1 MRKLLLL
8 LIICCAVLAIF
19 SCSKSPVATNSGNNR
34 TAMVL
39 SPRPEFVDTRPAAVI
54 QNSIVRPTDAY
65 TDAFMKK
72 PPKPPPDTTGGDD
85 PNPNPAHKYAYV
97 VGISDYEG
105 TANDLQYC
113 DDDAREMRTYLISQ
127 GFTVQIDLDQSATA
141 DNITA
146 GLEWLVS
153 QASPGDEIAFCYS
166 GHGYNAPTY
175 GSSIISTDLYYITHG
190 YVMQYLNAVDCTKK
204 LITLDACVIGDFH
217 DDVMSGTFM
226 ATASDNTNSYD
237 APTLQNGAWT
247 YFFLEAAEDLNYV
260 FAEEVAPYAEAEM
273 RAWAKPYHLRVSP
286 KHTDAYDGMFDM

>member
-19 SCSKSPVATNSGNNR
+19 SCSKSPVDTNSGNNR
-34 TAMVL
+34 TAVVL

>member
-19 SCSKSPVATNSGNNR
+19 SCSKSPVDTNSGNNR
-34 TAMVL
+34 TAVVL

-260 FAEEVAPYAEAEM
+260 FAEEVAPYAESEM
-273 RAWAKPYHLRVSP
+273 RAWAKPYHVRVSP